1 MDLTELYRIFRESA
15 GVSTDSRSVKKGEL
29 FFALR
34 GQNYNGNIYVSEAVE
49 KGASFAVTDDPAFN
63 KGRTVLV
70 ENTLES
76 LKSLAAHHRKVI
88 GVPVL
93 GITGSNGKTTTKELI
108 AGILSKKLKVH
119 YTKGNF
125 NNDIGLPLTILSA
138 PYDTEIMVL
147 EMGANHIGEIR
158 ALCNIAMPDYGI
170 ITNIGTAHIEGFGSF
185 EGVIRAKTELYEYL
199 SLSGGIAIFN
209 DKNPLLLNKIYSTV
223 NKAVPY
229 SFPSGTELRVEALPS
244 PMNLKV
250 NIKYRHFDEE
260 IQTGLF
266 GAYNMENVKAATAA
280 GLFLGVKIEDISE
293 ALAGYQPGNNRSQIR
308 ITRRNTLVC
317 DSYNANPTSMLLSVK
332 SFFNLSSERK
342 VLILGDMLEL
352 GESSGREHKKIVD
365 ELTKLKPDKVI
376 LVGKNFIQAAAGS
389 GFLVF
394 EDLNGLTEYLVSQP
408 ISGSHILI
416 KGSRGIALER
426 IYDFL

>member
-76 LKSLAAHHRKVI
+76 LQSLAAHHRKVI

-138 PYDTEIMVL
+138 PSDTEIMVL

-250 NIKYRHFDEE
+250 NIRNRHFDKE

-266 GAYNMENVKAATAA
+266 GEYNTENVKAATAA
-280 GLFLGVKIEDISE
+280 GLLLGVRIEDISE
-293 ALAGYQPGNNRSQIR
+293 ALAGYQPGNNRSQIM
-308 ITRRNTLVC
+308 ITGRNTLVC
-317 DSYNANPTSMLLSVK
+317 DSYNANPTSMLLSIK

-352 GESSGREHKKIVD
+352 GESSEREHKKIVE

-408 ISGSHILI
+408 ISGSHILL

>member
-308 ITRRNTLVC
+308 ITQRNTLVC

>member
-108 AGILSKKLKVH
+108 AGILSRKFKVH

-308 ITRRNTLVC
+308 ITQRNTLVC

-365 ELTKLKPDKVI
+365 ELTKLKPEKVI

-408 ISGSHILI
+408 ISGSHILL

>member
-138 PYDTEIMVL
+138 
-147 EMGANHIGEIR
+147 H
-158 ALCNIAMPDYGI
+158 
-170 ITNIGTAHIEGFGSF
+170 
-185 EGVIRAKTELYEYL
+185 YE
-199 SLSGGIAIFN
+199 
-209 DKNPLLLNKIYSTV
+209 T
-223 NKAVPY
+223 
-229 SFPSGTELRVEALPS
+229 
-244 PMNLKV
+244 
-250 NIKYRHFDEE
+250 
-260 IQTGLF
+260 
-266 GAYNMENVKAATAA
+266 
-280 GLFLGVKIEDISE
+280 
-293 ALAGYQPGNNRSQIR
+293 
-308 ITRRNTLVC
+308 
-317 DSYNANPTSMLLSVK
+317 
-332 SFFNLSSERK
+332 
-342 VLILGDMLEL
+342 
-352 GESSGREHKKIVD
+352 
-365 ELTKLKPDKVI
+365 
-376 LVGKNFIQAAAGS
+376 
-389 GFLVF
+389 
-394 EDLNGLTEYLVSQP
+394 
-408 ISGSHILI
+408 
-416 KGSRGIALER
+416 
-426 IYDFL
+426 

>member
-308 ITRRNTLVC
+308 ITQRNTLVC

-408 ISGSHILI
+408 ISGSHILL

>member
-308 ITRRNTLVC
+308 ITQRNTLVC

-365 ELTKLKPDKVI
+365 ELTKLKPEKVI

-408 ISGSHILI
+408 ISGSHILL

>member
-308 ITRRNTLVC
+308 ITQRNTLVC

-365 ELTKLKPDKVI
+365 ELTKLKPEKVI

>member
-365 ELTKLKPDKVI
+365 ELTKLKPEKVI

>member
-209 DKNPLLLNKIYSTV
+209 EKNPLLLNKIYSTV

-365 ELTKLKPDKVI
+365 ELTKLKPEKVI

>member
-1 MDLTELYRIFRESA
+1 
-15 GVSTDSRSVKKGEL
+15 
-29 FFALR
+29 
-34 GQNYNGNIYVSEAVE
+34 
-49 KGASFAVTDDPAFN
+49 
-63 KGRTVLV
+63 
-70 ENTLES
+70 
-76 LKSLAAHHRKVI
+76 
-88 GVPVL
+88 
-93 GITGSNGKTTTKELI
+93 
-108 AGILSKKLKVH
+108 
-119 YTKGNF
+119 
-125 NNDIGLPLTILSA
+125 
-138 PYDTEIMVL
+138 
-147 EMGANHIGEIR
+147 MGANHIGDIR

-365 ELTKLKPDKVI
+365 ELTKLKPEKVI

>member
-1 MDLTELYRIFRESA
+1 MDLTELYMIFRESA

-365 ELTKLKPDKVI
+365 ELTKLKPEKVI